1 MNRRSERPGRLAG
14 KRNHIGFHYEGHGG
28 QIPHRLR
35 LDLSSN
41 GRAISMI
48 DEQSTEA
55 VLSDIW
61 TRLVRARHDRKA
73 DWRWFT
79 VATSASDGTPRARTV
94 VLRGCAPGQRRLDF
108 HTDRRSAKY
117 AEIVEAP
124 RVALHFLD
132 RRAAMQVRML
142 GRAEFLS
149 ETDAAAIWDR
159 LPASMRAEYE
169 QAATPGTVR
178 CDAAAEPLRSVS
190 GKQNFTAVQVFV
202 TDIDWLHLGSSGHR
216 RAAFQLEQN
225 NWVGRWMTP

>member
-1 MNRRSERPGRLAG
+1 MNRRSERPGRLTG

-108 HTDRRSAKY
+108 RTRQALGQICRNRRGPPCRASFPGSPRCHAGSHARPRRIPERDRC
-117 AEIVEAP
+117 
-124 RVALHFLD
+124 
-132 RRAAMQVRML
+132 
-142 GRAEFLS
+142 GR
-149 ETDAAAIWDR
+149 
-159 LPASMRAEYE
+159 
-169 QAATPGTVR
+169 
-178 CDAAAEPLRSVS
+178 
-190 GKQNFTAVQVFV
+190 N
-202 TDIDWLHLGSSGHR
+202 LGSFTRIHASR
-216 RAAFQLEQN
+216 
-225 NWVGRWMTP
+225 V